1 VVPEG
6 EELAGKVLRSCL
18 RRRICCLHV
27 RKYCTREGIFKR
39 AIISGAQAFGLR
51 RVGMNVRPKR
61 RFSGRDVR
69 AGRTWIR
76 TFLG

>member
-6 EELAGKVLRSCL
+6 EELAGEVLRSCL

-51 RVGMNVRPKR
+51 RVGMNVPPEAAIQRSR
-61 RFSGRDVR
+61 RARRRS
-69 AGRTWIR
+69 WIR
-76 TFLG
+76 TFLA